1 MLRLV
6 TRPGKVSSRNLRTP
20 WGGDTQGLGA
30 LIKQFAPY
38 GFRRV
43 HRNHAVN
50 LARIQETRRRKGS
63 DDWELKLEPPV
74 NRVLP
79 VSLGQIGKLL
89 RAFSSNRLA

>member
-20 WGGDTQGLGA
+20 WRGDTQGLGA
-30 LIKQFAPY
+30 LIKQSAPY

-50 LARIQETRRRKGS
+50 LARIQEIRQRKGRQ
-63 DDWELKLEPPV
+63 DWELKLEPPV
-74 NRVLP
+74 NRVLS
-79 VSLGQIGKLL
+79 VSRDQIGKLL
-89 RAFSSNRLA
+89 KAFGPG